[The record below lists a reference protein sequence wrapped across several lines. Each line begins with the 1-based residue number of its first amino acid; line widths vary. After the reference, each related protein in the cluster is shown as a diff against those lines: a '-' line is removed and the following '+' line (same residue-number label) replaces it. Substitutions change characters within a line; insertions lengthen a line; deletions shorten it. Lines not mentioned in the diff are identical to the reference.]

1 MNVTDI
7 NPSEIM
13 ISTIVGVVVAELW
26 NFIKRK
32 YAETRPIKKLKKIKA
47 IKVLCFI
54 LAYILPLGTI
64 AFLIIDKNTEPTF
77 KNIALFIIICISLVY
92 NLLMSHIINLY
103 KMNTK
108 LTNISSEKLTKI
120 GQTFGKVYHHI
131 EKAKSDNNLK

>member
-13 ISTIVGVVVAELW
+13 ISAIVGVVVAELW
-26 NFIKRK
+26 SFIKRK

-47 IKVLCFI
+47 IKVLWFI

-103 KMNTK
+103 KMNTT
-108 LTNISSEKLTKI
+108 LTKISSNKLTKFDK
-120 GQTFGKVYHHI
+120 TFDKVYNHI
-131 EKAKSDNNLK
+131 EKTKSDNNLK